1 MTLRLRVWISG
12 GWGVT
17 CLSSAL
23 ACLPPSDLGEPGPP
37 GRGLRA
43 RPGVCTNRQGLPRA
57 SERASERARR
67 ELCPRGKGSAPCSGR
82 IPTLC
87 VSLAAQTQRARH
99 GGESGSQG
107 PPDCLPACLPLA
119 RGEAAPPPASQPASQ
134 PASVF
139 SLRVCVPRKRPP
151 DWASPEL
158 SSRAETCVWMWCGGP
173 SFRAS
178 LDGWGR
184 KEGPSEL
191 PRRPAELQIRARAGA
206 SARSPGREAAQS
218 ALGEGASPSRS
229 RLLAFAPGKEGRK
242 EGRSRPAAGVWE
254 CGRRDGEPDRPQL
267 RSRLPSPLG
276 PRRAG
281 ASRQRAPGPPGRVY
295 KPPRPP
301 ASERASERASEER
314 ALSEGE
320 GKRPVLG
327 PHSHAV
333 CELGRPDS
341 ASAARRGIGVPGP
354 A

>member
-1 MTLRLRVWISG
+1 MPQLRSR
-12 GWGVT
+12 
-17 CLSSAL
+17 
-23 ACLPPSDLGEPGPP
+23 LPSPLGPRRAGASRQRAPDPP
-37 GRGLRA
+37 GRVYKPP
-43 RPGVCTNRQGLPRA
+43 RPPA

-107 PPDCLPACLPLA
+107 PPARPPARLPLA

-184 KEGPSEL
+184 KDRVSFHAG
-191 PRRPAELQIRARAGA
+191 RRSSRSAPGRARERGAPAERPPLC
-206 SARSPGREAAQS
+206 PG
-218 ALGEGASPSRS
+218 GASPSRS
-229 RLLAFAPGKEGRK
+229 RLLAFAPGREGGKEGRK
-242 EGRSRPAAGVWE
+242 EGAGWLRE
-254 CGRRDGEPDRPQL
+254 CGSVGDVTGSL
-267 RSRLPSPLG
+267 TGLSSALACLPLG
-276 PRRAG
+276 PRSIR
-281 ASRQRAPGPPGRVY
+281 
-295 KPPRPP
+295 
-301 ASERASERASEER
+301 ERHDFIS
-314 ALSEGE
+314 
-320 GKRPVLG
+320 
-327 PHSHAV
+327 
-333 CELGRPDS
+333 DT
-341 ASAARRGIGVPGP
+341 
-354 A
+354 

>member
-134 PASVF
+134 RVF
-139 SLRVCVPRKRPP
+139 PPCVCRESARQTGLPRSSPPEQRRVCG
-151 DWASPEL
+151 
-158 SSRAETCVWMWCGGP
+158 CGVG
-173 SFRAS
+173 
-178 LDGWGR
+178 G
-184 KEGPSEL
+184 L
-191 PRRPAELQIRARAGA
+191 P
-206 SARSPGREAAQS
+206 
-218 ALGEGASPSRS
+218 
-229 RLLAFAPGKEGRK
+229 
-242 EGRSRPAAGVWE
+242 
-254 CGRRDGEPDRPQL
+254 
-267 RSRLPSPLG
+267 
-276 PRRAG
+276 
-281 ASRQRAPGPPGRVY
+281 
-295 KPPRPP
+295 
-301 ASERASERASEER
+301 SERAWMD
-314 ALSEGE
+314 GE
-320 GKRPVLG
+320 GRT
-327 PHSHAV
+327 
-333 CELGRPDS
+333 E
-341 ASAARRGIGVPGP
+341 
-354 A
+354 

>member
-134 PASVF
+134 PACFPS
-139 SLRVCVPRKRPP
+139 VCVPRKRPP

-158 SSRAETCVWMWCGGP
+158 SSRAETCVWMWCGGWGGGGLP
-173 SFRAS
+173 SVRLGSVAEPQRRGTSRPLSGARRAV
-178 LDGWGR
+178 LC
-184 KEGPSEL
+184 
-191 PRRPAELQIRARAGA
+191 ARACL
-206 SARSPGREAAQS
+206 EAQ
-218 ALGEGASPSRS
+218 
-229 RLLAFAPGKEGRK
+229 
-242 EGRSRPAAGVWE
+242 
-254 CGRRDGEPDRPQL
+254 
-267 RSRLPSPLG
+267 
-276 PRRAG
+276 
-281 ASRQRAPGPPGRVY
+281 
-295 KPPRPP
+295 
-301 ASERASERASEER
+301 
-314 ALSEGE
+314 
-320 GKRPVLG
+320 
-327 PHSHAV
+327 
-333 CELGRPDS
+333 
-341 ASAARRGIGVPGP
+341 
-354 A
+354 

>member
-1 MTLRLRVWISG
+1 MG
-12 GWGVT
+12 DVT
-17 CLSSAL
+17 GSLTGLSSAL
-23 ACLPPSDLGEPGPP
+23 ACLPRSVLGEPGPP
-37 GRGLRA
+37 GRGLRT

-87 VSLAAQTQRARH
+87 VCLAAQTQRARH

-134 PASVF
+134 PACFPS
-139 SLRVCVPRKRPP
+139 VCVPRKRPP

-158 SSRAETCVWMWCGGP
+158 SSRAETCVWMWCGGWGGGP
-173 SFRAS
+173 SFRAFGLRS
-178 LDGWGR
+178 GAPAQGNQPAPERSAPGGAVCPGLPGSAVVPSTRERGGREGGREGGRPAGRPPARPPAGGCLLASEPGWMG

-229 RLLAFAPGKEGRK
+229 RLLAFAPGYKKAWILYQIRM
-242 EGRSRPAAGVWE
+242 
-254 CGRRDGEPDRPQL
+254 
-267 RSRLPSPLG
+267 PS
-276 PRRAG
+276 
-281 ASRQRAPGPPGRVY
+281 
-295 KPPRPP
+295 
-301 ASERASERASEER
+301 
-314 ALSEGE
+314 
-320 GKRPVLG
+320 
-327 PHSHAV
+327 
-333 CELGRPDS
+333 
-341 ASAARRGIGVPGP
+341 
-354 A
+354 

>member
-107 PPDCLPACLPLA
+107 PPDCLPARLPLA

-134 PASVF
+134 PACFPSVCVCRE
-139 SLRVCVPRKRPP
+139 SGRQTGLLRSSPPEQRRVCG
-151 DWASPEL
+151 
-158 SSRAETCVWMWCGGP
+158 CGVGG
-173 SFRAS
+173 
-178 LDGWGR
+178 L
-184 KEGPSEL
+184 PSE
-191 PRRPAELQIRARAGA
+191 RAWMDG
-206 SARSPGREAAQS
+206 
-218 ALGEGASPSRS
+218 
-229 RLLAFAPGKEGRK
+229 EGRK
-242 EGRSRPAAGVWE
+242 
-254 CGRRDGEPDRPQL
+254 DRV
-267 RSRLPSPLG
+267 SFHAG
-276 PRRAG
+276 PR
-281 ASRQRAPGPPGRVY
+281 S
-295 KPPRPP
+295 
-301 ASERASERASEER
+301 S
-314 ALSEGE
+314 
-320 GKRPVLG
+320 
-327 PHSHAV
+327 
-333 CELGRPDS
+333 
-341 ASAARRGIGVPGP
+341 
-354 A
+354 

>member
-1 MTLRLRVWISG
+1 MG
-12 GWGVT
+12 DVT
-17 CLSSAL
+17 GSLTGLSSAL
-23 ACLPPSDLGEPGPP
+23 ACLPRSDLGEPGPP
-37 GRGLRA
+37 GRGLRT

-87 VSLAAQTQRARH
+87 VCLAAQTQRARH

-107 PPDCLPACLPLA
+107 PPARPPARLPLA

-184 KEGPSEL
+184 KDRVSFHAG
-191 PRRPAELQIRARAGA
+191 RRSSRSAPGRARERGAPAERPPLC
-206 SARSPGREAAQS
+206 PG
-218 ALGEGASPSRS
+218 GASPSRS
-229 RLLAFAPGKEGRK
+229 RLLAFAPGREGGKEGKKEGRK
-242 EGRSRPAAGVWE
+242 EGRKEQAGCGSVGVWE
-254 CGRRDGEPDRPQL
+254 T
-267 RSRLPSPLG
+267 
-276 PRRAG
+276 
-281 ASRQRAPGPPGRVY
+281 
-295 KPPRPP
+295 
-301 ASERASERASEER
+301 
-314 ALSEGE
+314 
-320 GKRPVLG
+320 
-327 PHSHAV
+327 
-333 CELGRPDS
+333 
-341 ASAARRGIGVPGP
+341 
-354 A
+354 

>member
-1 MTLRLRVWISG
+1 MG
-12 GWGVT
+12 DVT
-17 CLSSAL
+17 GSLTGLSSAL
-23 ACLPPSDLGEPGPP
+23 ACLPRSDLGEPGPP

-107 PPDCLPACLPLA
+107 PPARPPARLPLA

-191 PRRPAELQIRARAGA
+191 PRRPAELQIRARGGA
-206 SARSPGREAAQS
+206 RARSPGREAA
-218 ALGEGASPSRS
+218 ALPWGSLAEPFPASSVRA
-229 RLLAFAPGKEGRK
+229 RAGGREGRK
-242 EGRSRPAAGVWE
+242 EGRSRLAAGVWE
-254 CGRRDGEPDRPQL
+254 CGRRDWEPDRPQL
-267 RSRLPSPLG
+267 RSGLPSP
-276 PRRAG
+276 RTQEH
-281 ASRQRAPGPPGRVY
+281 SRTT
-295 KPPRPP
+295 
-301 ASERASERASEER
+301 
-314 ALSEGE
+314 
-320 GKRPVLG
+320 
-327 PHSHAV
+327 
-333 CELGRPDS
+333 
-341 ASAARRGIGVPGP
+341 
-354 A
+354 